1 MNRDSVFT
9 CNNLHCITK
18 LCYGYGWVTFCF
30 HIFCDSCGTNM
41 SVSHTC
47 LACNSSLSPGG
58 SRGSVTLNR
67 IKLEPSKEEKMLR
80 LAGQRPGIIMEMC
93 NAGLAFYQYQKMLE
107 LNMLRQKV
115 KRKEERNMKLKDY
128 YEQVIEQFKVKLSKV
143 ELELE
148 DAKNEKQAGQEV
160 GLITSASITGTG
172 QGRYRPSSSSEQE
185 HDWFMEHSSSTAWN
199 QGRALSGVL
208 AKIVIQQM
216 KA

>member
-1 MNRDSVFT
+1 
-9 CNNLHCITK
+9 
-18 LCYGYGWVTFCF
+18 
-30 HIFCDSCGTNM
+30 M

-67 IKLEPSKEEKMLR
+67 IKLEPSKEEKMLS

-107 LNMLRQKV
+107 LKMLREKV
-115 KRKEERNMKLKDY
+115 KRKEDRNMKLKDY

-148 DAKNEKQAGQEV
+148 NAKNKKQPRKEV
-160 GLITSASITGTG
+160 GLTSSASITRIG
-172 QGRYRPSSSSEQE
+172 QGRYRPSSSTEQE
-185 HDWFMEHSSSTAWN
+185 HVWVMEHFQFNTMEL
-199 QGRALSGVL
+199 RAGSVWSPSQDSNPTNGGS
-208 AKIVIQQM
+208 I
-216 KA
+216 